1 MVEQASNQSEIY
13 DENVFRTLME
23 YEVSRS
29 QRYPTPLSLLRIG
42 LALINP
48 TQTEMVNAPIALATM
63 LNMRMRQADIPARTG
78 NDFLVLLPNTN
89 DTGARTVCDRL
100 MRITLGTQNTPLGFT
115 SRVTIC
121 IGLSSH
127 DGGPTITADGLM
139 NEAEA
144 ALKQALAIG
153 PQNYRAFSDTM
164 ARKY

>member
-1 MVEQASNQSEIY
+1 MSGKAPNQSELY
-13 DENVFRTLME
+13 DESVFRTLME

-48 TQTEMVNAPIALATM
+48 TQTEAANAPITLATM
-63 LNMRMRQADIPARTG
+63 LNMGMRQADIPARAG
-78 NDFLVLLPNTN
+78 NDFLVLLPHTN
-89 DTGARTVCDRL
+89 DVGARTLCERL
-100 MRITLGTQNTPLGFT
+100 LRITLGTQNTPLGFT

-153 PQNYRAFSDTM
+153 PQTYRAFSDTM